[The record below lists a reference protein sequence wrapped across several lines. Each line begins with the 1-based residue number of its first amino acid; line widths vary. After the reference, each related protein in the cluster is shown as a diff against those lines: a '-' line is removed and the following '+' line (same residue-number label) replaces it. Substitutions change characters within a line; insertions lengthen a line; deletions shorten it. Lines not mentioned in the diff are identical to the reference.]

1 METRALVLSA
11 ATTMRRAT
19 LYVALLGSLSRALAQ
34 EATNGTYDDSLFW
47 GTYRPNLY
55 FGLRPRLPQSL
66 MAGLMWFGTQHYQSL
81 TKTRH
86 SCEQGD
92 ELSGYTWTEHD
103 MREGGV
109 QVLKDPYNNLE
120 LTTEWL
126 KVPGG
131 SHGGSWAARIKGKP
145 LDPTKISRNSLIF
158 YVGLEGLGGLDLET
172 EEQEDGYEGSIGL
185 VGITP
190 DLGDFSIK
198 IVDGPDNA
206 YIREGAHAEA
216 FARTAGKTH
225 VVGAVAQPGQVWQ
238 AKDILLKNIIDHAT
252 TVIKPF
258 NEDKQNPP
266 DPAFVLEFEDEVRSG
281 SNLYAVQKTFDGP
294 FSFDVYYQSGSAGT
308 KLDEATITA
317 GIDAF
322 KAKFTERF
330 DLTIPVPEKYKAFAK
345 DITSNLMGGIGYFYG
360 TSIVD
365 RSGSLDDD
373 DEDET
378 FMSEAERKER
388 GRPELAPPTQLLTAT
403 PSRSFF
409 PRGFYWDEGFH
420 LQHIGTW
427 DNDLSLEILKSWVE
441 LIDEDGWVG
450 REQILGE
457 EARSKVPA
465 EFQTQYPNYAN
476 PPTLTMAL
484 SAFISRLEENAEP
497 SLADLGMDQLPIDTT
512 STAPGQSSKLL
523 SPPAARAYLNEIYP
537 ALRRHYHW
545 FRRTQR
551 GQIRQWGR
559 KATARGEAYRWRG
572 RSAEHVLTSGL
583 DDYPRPVPPHVGE
596 LHVDLMSWM
605 GYFSNMMRR
614 IADFIGESEDAAEYE
629 TIEKGIKANLD
640 DLHWSKEKKMYC
652 DVTVNDE
659 DDSEHV
665 CHAGYVSLF
674 PLLLGLLEPSSP
686 HLGPI
691 LDLIH
696 DPERLWSPY
705 GIRSLAADHPLFGQG
720 ENYWRGPVWIQMN
733 YLALSALH
741 QKYAKEPGPHQA
753 KAKLIYDELRENVVS
768 NVFKEYERTGYVWEQ
783 YDPLSGEGKRSHPFT
798 GWTSLVALILAEK
811 Y

>member
-1 METRALVLSA
+1 
-11 ATTMRRAT
+11 MRRAT
-19 LYVALLGSLSRALAQ
+19 LYVALLGSLSHALAQ
-34 EATNGTYDDSLFW
+34 ETTNSTYDDSLLW

-66 MAGLMWFGTQHYQSL
+66 MTGLMWFGTQHYQSL

-86 SCEQGD
+86 ACEQGD
-92 ELSGYTWTEHD
+92 ELGGYTWTEHD
-103 MREGGV
+103 MREGAI

-126 KVPGG
+126 IQGP
-131 SHGGSWAARIKGKP
+131 P
-145 LDPTKISRNSLIF
+145 NSLIF
-158 YVGLEGLGGLDLET
+158 YAGLEGLGGIDLET
-172 EEQEDGYEGSIGL
+172 EEQEDLL
-185 VGITP
+185 VGVTP

-198 IVDGPDNA
+198 IVDGPENT
-206 YIREGAHAEA
+206 YIKEGAHSEA

-225 VVGAVAQPGQVWQ
+225 VVGAVVQPGQVWQ

-252 TVIKPF
+252 TIIKPF

-281 SNLYAVQKTFDGP
+281 SNLYAVQKTFNGP
-294 FSFDVYYQSGSAGT
+294 FSFDVYYQSSSAGI
-308 KLDEATITA
+308 KLDESTVTA

-322 KAKFTERF
+322 KAKFAERF

-365 RSGSLDDD
+365 RSGNLDDD
-373 DEDET
+373 DDDET
-378 FMSEAERKER
+378 FMSEAERRER

-457 EARSKVPA
+457 EARSKVPV

-484 SAFISRLEENAEP
+484 TAFISRLEENAEP

-512 STAPGQSSKLL
+512 STTPEQSSKLL

-640 DLHWSKEKKMYC
+640 DLHWSKEQKMYC
-652 DVTVNDE
+652 DVTVNEE

-696 DPERLWSPY
+696 DPKRLWSPY
-705 GIRSLAADHPLFGQG
+705 GIRSLSSDHPLFGQG
-720 ENYWRGPVWIQMN
+720 ENYWRGPIWIQMN

>member
-1 METRALVLSA
+1 MASSTLTLPVDVLSSLPNIERRSSF
-11 ATTMRRAT
+11 ATARASSGIERPPSPT
-19 LYVALLGSLSRALAQ
+19 PRLHYRHDQ
-34 EATNGTYDDSLFW
+34 EAIELDTIIDGRDSKSIS
-47 GTYRPNLY
+47 T
-55 FGLRPRLPQSL
+55 
-66 MAGLMWFGTQHYQSL
+66 AGVP
-81 TKTRH
+81 
-86 SCEQGD
+86 EVPA
-92 ELSGYTWTEHD
+92 WTMTVKKE
-103 MREGGV
+103 
-109 QVLKDPYNNLE
+109 
-120 LTTEWL
+120 
-126 KVPGG
+126 
-131 SHGGSWAARIKGKP
+131 WAAIVMVVPKEWMERRDHRSVVAHYTSSLQYWLYRRFNAVRVELRWLSVGCCDQHSSDRSSG
-145 LDPTKISRNSLIF
+145 LWESDPIGWCVTDIGVCDACTGPSIPC
-158 YVGLEGLGGLDLET
+158 YVYFLRYQWLR
-172 EEQEDGYEGSIGL
+172 YW
-185 VGITP
+185 
-190 DLGDFSIK
+190 FSKCTIQW
-198 IVDGPDNA
+198 I
-206 YIREGAHAEA
+206 
-216 FARTAGKTH
+216 
-225 VVGAVAQPGQVWQ
+225 WQ

-252 TVIKPF
+252 AAIKPF

-266 DPAFVLEFEDEVRSG
+266 DPAFVLELEDEVRSG

-322 KAKFTERF
+322 KAKFAERF

-360 TSIVD
+360 TSLVD
-365 RSGSLDDD
+365 RSGNLDDED
-373 DEDET
+373 DDET

-441 LIDEDGWVG
+441 LIDQDGWVG

-484 SAFISRLEENAEP
+484 MAFISRLEENAEP
-497 SLADLGMDQLPIDTT
+497 SLADLGMDQLPVDST
-512 STAPGQSSKLL
+512 STASEQSSKLL

-640 DLHWSKEKKMYC
+640 DLHWSKEEKMYC
-652 DVTVNDE
+652 DVTVNEE

-705 GIRSLAADHPLFGQG
+705 GVRSLAANHPLFGQG
-720 ENYWRGPVWIQMN
+720 ENYWRGPVWIQIN
-733 YLALSALH
+733 IKLGSSRRKVLGYIVIY
-741 QKYAKEPGPHQA
+741 QK
-753 KAKLIYDELRENVVS
+753 L
-768 NVFKEYERTGYVWEQ
+768 
-783 YDPLSGEGKRSHPFT
+783 
-798 GWTSLVALILAEK
+798 
-811 Y
+811 

>member
-1 METRALVLSA
+1 
-11 ATTMRRAT
+11 MRRAT
-19 LYVALLGSLSRALAQ
+19 VYVVILGSLSRALAQ
-34 EATNGTYDDSLFW
+34 ESTNGTYDDSLLW

-66 MAGLMWFGTQHYQSL
+66 MTGLMWFGTQHYQSL

-86 SCEQGD
+86 ACDQGD
-92 ELSGYTWTEHD
+92 GLAGYTWTEQD
-103 MREGGV
+103 LREGGV

-131 SHGGSWAARIKGKP
+131 NHGGSWAARIKGKP

-158 YVGLEGLGGLDLET
+158 YAGLEGLGGIDLEN
-172 EEQEDGYEGSIGL
+172 EEQENGYEGAINLIG
-185 VGITP
+185 VTP
-190 DLGDFSIK
+190 DLGDFSIR

-206 YIREGAHAEA
+206 YITQGAHAEA

-225 VVGAVAQPGQVWQ
+225 VVGAVAPPGQVWQ

-266 DPAFVLEFEDEVRSG
+266 DPAFVLELEDEVLSG
-281 SNLYAVQKTFDGP
+281 SNLYAVQKTFNGP
-294 FSFDVYYQSGSAGT
+294 FSFDVYYQSSSASN
-308 KLDEATITA
+308 KLDESTVTA

-322 KAKFTERF
+322 KAKFTQRF

-345 DITSNLMGGIGYFYG
+345 DVTSNLMGGIGYFYG
-360 TSIVD
+360 TSLVD
-365 RSGSLDDD
+365 RSGNLDDD

-378 FMSEAERKER
+378 FMSEAERRER

-484 SAFISRLEENAEP
+484 TAFISRLEENAEP

-512 STAPGQSSKLL
+512 STTLDQSSKLL
-523 SPPAARAYLNEIYP
+523 SPPVARAYLNEIYP

-614 IADFIGESEDAAEYE
+614 IADFIGESEDASEYGV
-629 TIEKGIKANLD
+629 IEQGIKANLD
-640 DLHWSKEKKMYC
+640 DLHWSKEQKMYC

-674 PLLLGLLEPSSP
+674 PFLLGLLEPSSP
-686 HLGPI
+686 HLEPI

-696 DPERLWSPY
+696 DPKRLWSPY
-705 GIRSLAADHPLFGQG
+705 GIRSLSADHPLFGQG
-720 ENYWRGPVWIQMN
+720 ENYWRGPIWIQMN

-741 QKYAKEPGPHQA
+741 QKYAKEPGPYQS

>member
-1 METRALVLSA
+1 MT
-11 ATTMRRAT
+11 
-19 LYVALLGSLSRALAQ
+19 
-34 EATNGTYDDSLFW
+34 
-47 GTYRPNLY
+47 
-55 FGLRPRLPQSL
+55 
-66 MAGLMWFGTQHYQSL
+66 GLMWFGTQHYQSL

-86 SCEQGD
+86 ACDQGD
-92 ELSGYTWTEHD
+92 GLAGYTWTEQD
-103 MREGGV
+103 LREGGV

-145 LDPTKISRNSLIF
+145 LDSTKISRNSLIF
-158 YVGLEGLGGLDLET
+158 YAGLEGLGGIDLEN
-172 EEQEDGYEGSIGL
+172 EEQENGYEGTINL

-190 DLGDFSIK
+190 ELGDFSIR
-198 IVDGPDNA
+198 IVDGPDNV
-206 YIREGAHAEA
+206 YITEGAHAEA

-225 VVGAVAQPGQVWQ
+225 VVGAVAPPGQVWQ

-252 TVIKPF
+252 TIIKPF

-266 DPAFVLEFEDEVRSG
+266 DPAFVLNLEDEVLSG
-281 SNLYAVQKTFDGP
+281 SNLYAVQKTFNGA
-294 FSFDVYYQSGSAGT
+294 FSFDIYYQSGSSGT
-308 KLDEATITA
+308 KLDESVVTA

-330 DLTIPVPEKYKAFAK
+330 DLTIPVPEKYKSFAK

-360 TSIVD
+360 TSLVD
-365 RSGSLDDD
+365 RSGNLDDD
-373 DEDET
+373 DEDES
-378 FMSEAERKER
+378 FMSEAERRER

-484 SAFISRLEENAEP
+484 TAFISRLEDNAEP

-512 STAPGQSSKLL
+512 STTPNQSSKLL
-523 SPPAARAYLNEIYP
+523 SPPAARAYLNDIYP

-614 IADFIGESEDAAEYE
+614 IAEFIGENEDASEYGI
-629 TIEKGIKANLD
+629 IEQGIKANLD
-640 DLHWSKEKKMYC
+640 DLHWSKEEKMYC

-674 PLLLGLLEPSSP
+674 PFLLGILDSSSSHLEPSSISFTILNAFGRRRELLARSSLDSDEL
-686 HLGPI
+686 LGSERTT
-691 LDLIH
+691 
-696 DPERLWSPY
+696 PEVC
-705 GIRSLAADHPLFGQG
+705 QG
-720 ENYWRGPVWIQMN
+720 SGSY
-733 YLALSALH
+733 
-741 QKYAKEPGPHQA
+741 QA

>member
-1 METRALVLSA
+1 
-11 ATTMRRAT
+11 MRRAT
-19 LYVALLGSLSRALAQ
+19 LYVALLGGLSRALAQ
-34 EATNGTYDDSLFW
+34 EAANATSDDSLFW

-55 FGLRPRLPQSL
+55 FGIRPRLPQSL
-66 MAGLMWFGTQHYQSL
+66 MTGLMWFGTQHYQSL

-92 ELSGYTWTEHD
+92 ELGGYTWTEHD

-145 LDPTKISRNSLIF
+145 LDPTKISRNSIIF
-158 YVGLEGLGGLDLET
+158 YAGLEGSGGIDLET
-172 EEQEDGYEGSIGL
+172 EEQEDGYEGAIGL
-185 VGITP
+185 TGVTP

-198 IVDGPDNA
+198 VVDGSDNT
-206 YIREGAHAEA
+206 YITEGAHAEA
-216 FARTAGKTH
+216 FTRTAGKTH
-225 VVGAVAQPGQVWQ
+225 VVGAVVQPGQVWQ

-252 TVIKPF
+252 TVIKPY

-266 DPAFVLEFEDEVRSG
+266 DPAFVLALEDEVRSG
-281 SNLYAVQKTFDGP
+281 SNLYAVQKTFNGP
-294 FSFDVYYQSGSAGT
+294 FSFDVYYQSGSA
-308 KLDEATITA
+308 EATVTT

-322 KAKFTERF
+322 KAKFAERF
-330 DLTIPVPEKYKAFAK
+330 DVTIPVPEKYKAFAK

-365 RSGSLDDD
+365 RSGNLDDD

-378 FMSEAERKER
+378 FMSEAERRER

-427 DNDLSLEILKSWVE
+427 DNDLSLEILRSWVE

-484 SAFISRLEENAEP
+484 TAFISRLEENAEP
-497 SLADLGMDQLPIDTT
+497 SLADLGMDQLPMDTF
-512 STAPGQSSKLL
+512 SAAPEQSSKLL

-614 IADFIGESEDAAEYE
+614 IADFIGENEDAAEYE

-640 DLHWSKEKKMYC
+640 DLHWSKEEKMYC
-652 DVTVNDE
+652 DVTVSDE
-659 DDSEHV
+659 DESEHV

-705 GIRSLAADHPLFGQG
+705 GIRSLAANHPLFGQG

-753 KAKLIYDELRENVVS
+753 KAKLIYNQLRENVVS

>member
-1 METRALVLSA
+1 
-11 ATTMRRAT
+11 MRRAT
-19 LYVALLGSLSRALAQ
+19 IYVVLLGSLSRALAH
-34 EATNGTYDDSLFW
+34 ENTNGTYDDSLLW

-66 MAGLMWFGTQHYQSL
+66 MTGLMWFGTQHYQSL

-86 SCEQGD
+86 ACDQGD
-92 ELSGYTWTEHD
+92 GLTGYTWTEQD
-103 MREGGV
+103 LREGGA

-126 KVPGG
+126 KIPGG
-131 SHGGSWAARIKGKP
+131 NHGGSWAARIKGRP

-158 YVGLEGLGGLDLET
+158 YAGLEGLGGIDLEN
-172 EEQEDGYEGSIGL
+172 EEQENGYEGAINL

-190 DLGDFSIK
+190 DLGDFSIR
-198 IVDGPDNA
+198 IVDGPENA
-206 YIREGAHAEA
+206 YITEGAHAEA

-225 VVGAVAQPGQVWQ
+225 VVGAVAPPGQVWQ

-266 DPAFVLEFEDEVRSG
+266 DPAFVLELEDEVLSG
-281 SNLYAVQKTFDGP
+281 SNLYAIQKTFNGP

-308 KLDEATITA
+308 KLDESTVTA

-322 KAKFTERF
+322 KARFTERF

-360 TSIVD
+360 TSLVD
-365 RSGSLDDD
+365 RSGNLDDD
-373 DEDET
+373 DDDET
-378 FMSEAERKER
+378 FMSEAERRER

-484 SAFISRLEENAEP
+484 TAFISRLEENAEP

-512 STAPGQSSKLL
+512 STTPSQSSKLL
-523 SPPAARAYLNEIYP
+523 SPPTARAYLNEIYP

-605 GYFSNMMRR
+605 GYFSNMMKR
-614 IADFIGESEDAAEYE
+614 IAEFIGENEDASEYSA
-629 TIEKGIKANLD
+629 IEQGIKANLD
-640 DLHWSKEKKMYC
+640 DLHWSKEQKMYC

-674 PLLLGLLEPSSP
+674 PFLLGLLEPSSP
-686 HLGPI
+686 HLEPI

-696 DPERLWSPY
+696 DPKRLWSPY
-705 GIRSLAADHPLFGQG
+705 GIRSLSADHPLFGQG
-720 ENYWRGPVWIQMN
+720 ENYWRGPIWIQMN

-741 QKYAKEPGPHQA
+741 QKYAKESGPHQA
-753 KAKLIYDELRENVVS
+753 KAKLIYDELRENIVS